1 MKTWP
6 GNTAISSPLLPPHL
20 AKKKKSEETTYMVPY
35 KISPT
40 IEKFSIQ
47 MSEYHSTLS
56 WNATLIISVFSMLTV
71 TGLIPNT
78 GTNNISIQFSITWKY
93 HLYIPSFGLL

>member
-6 GNTAISSPLLPPHL
+6 GNTAISSPLLPPTL
-20 AKKKKSEETTYMVPY
+20 AKKKKKSEETTYMVPY

-47 MSEYHSTLS
+47 ISE
-56 WNATLIISVFSMLTV
+56 
-71 TGLIPNT
+71 
-78 GTNNISIQFSITWKY
+78 
-93 HLYIPSFGLL
+93 